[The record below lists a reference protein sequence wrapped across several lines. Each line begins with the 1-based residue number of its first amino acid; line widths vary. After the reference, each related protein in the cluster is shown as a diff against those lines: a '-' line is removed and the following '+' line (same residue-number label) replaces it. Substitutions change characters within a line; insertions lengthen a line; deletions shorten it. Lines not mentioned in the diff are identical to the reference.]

1 MIKTNKSKIIQYVIR
16 ILLIISGTAIFT
28 IFAFPLRLRIINAG
42 NLFGFGVAMLMVI
55 AGVFLPKITV
65 IVKKIYSSQ
74 KGKKLL
80 ITLLCLVIAGT
91 ALFFG
96 TLGSII
102 SAGIT
107 DSDTQQTVIVL
118 GCKVRGTKPGVLLL
132 QRTKAAA
139 EYLKENPTAS
149 AILSGGQGSD
159 EQISEAQC
167 MYNIMMDEGIDPS
180 RLYIEDKSTST
191 GENIAFSKKII
202 ENNNLSKD
210 VAVSTSNFHQ
220 KRARIICKENGL
232 NASSISSPTSK
243 YYEPTYY
250 VREVFGV
257 WVQWIKSI

>member
-42 NLFGFGVAMLMVI
+42 NLFGFGVAVLMI
-55 AGVFLPKITV
+55 ISGVFLPKITV
-65 IVKKIYSSQ
+65 IVKKIYSNK

-80 ITLLCLVIAGT
+80 ITLLCLAIAGM

-107 DSDTQQTVIVL
+107 DADTQQTVIVL

-139 EYLKENPTAS
+139 EYLKESPTAS
-149 AILSGGQGSD
+149 AILSGGQGND